1 MVSLQSALLLPEAS
15 RRPPRPTCL
24 PLVDSVASTAT
35 SKKRKRA
42 GVDDVGEGESGEVG
56 IELCFDAAPLPLEWQ
71 RCLDIKS
78 GQIHYYNTR
87 THKRT
92 SRDPRAEAPP
102 APAPESHHRRAAPAE
117 EEEEEE
123 AANYCAPPL
132 GLDLE
137 LNLTFEPRRVPIQEA
152 KKHRSSAVETTTK
165 PAAAVAAEKLALELP
180 AGGASR
186 EMVAAVCARCHMLV
200 MMCREWP
207 ACPNCKF
214 VHPTANQ
221 SSPPPPPPEPAPL
234 KLGLQLLCCKD

>member
-56 IELCFDAAPLPLEWQ
+56 IELCFDAAPLPLE
-71 RCLDIKS
+71 
-78 GQIHYYNTR
+78 
-87 THKRT
+87 
-92 SRDPRAEAPP
+92 DPRAEAPP

-221 SSPPPPPPEPAPL
+221 SSPPPPPPPEPAPL